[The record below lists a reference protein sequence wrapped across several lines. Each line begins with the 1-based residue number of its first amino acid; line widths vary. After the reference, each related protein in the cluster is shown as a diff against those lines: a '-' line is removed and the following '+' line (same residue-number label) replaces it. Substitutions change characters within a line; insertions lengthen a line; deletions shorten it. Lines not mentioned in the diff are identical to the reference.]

1 MKALKIFQTFLL
13 SLIGVISVFMTLSVL
28 FDQFDIRQKE
38 GNYVLFIV
46 IANLLCGFIYLY
58 AAFYNWKKQEKALY
72 SLLLASII
80 LILSF
85 VFLQIHINSG
95 GLYEQKTVKVMMFR
109 IVYTIVMTGIGF
121 YIQKKSKQS
130 KLNMS

>member
-95 GLYEQKTVKVMMFR
+95 GLYEQKTVKAMMFR
-109 IVYTIVMTGIGF
+109 IVFTIVMTGIGF
-121 YIQKKSKQS
+121 YIQKNSKQS